1 MPPASAW
8 SCGTHISPYSCHR
21 LPCQHRPDRQGQ
33 RLCLLSSTVF
43 THRHQSTVEIRYS
56 EGCKLG
62 CFDDFHDEKDQ
73 AVVVG
78 LGRGVWTDQRNMEIV
93 ANKSTC
99 RVTST
104 TTVIT
109 CITIVTIIIH
119 YCRQLYVH
127 NDLNNKSVI
136 LPTRILPHLV
146 VVEREWWPLILEK
159 TKRSLWHRKSQ
170 PSPPLSSSPSPSKAS
185 SNTSL
190 LFPFWLL
197 YTTSSTA
204 FLTLKGVYSQITI
217 HKITIF
223 NHCIIVECRERVF
236 WNNCFQN

>member
-1 MPPASAW
+1 M
-8 SCGTHISPYSCHR
+8 
-21 LPCQHRPDRQGQ
+21 
-33 RLCLLSSTVF
+33 
-43 THRHQSTVEIRYS
+43 
-56 EGCKLG
+56 
-62 CFDDFHDEKDQ
+62 
-73 AVVVG
+73 G

-93 ANKSTC
+93 AKKSTC

-170 PSPPLSSSPSPSKAS
+170 PSPPLSS
-185 SNTSL
+185 
-190 LFPFWLL
+190 
-197 YTTSSTA
+197 A

-217 HKITIF
+217 HKMTTF
-223 NHCIIVECRERVF
+223 NHCIIVECREPVHINKI
-236 WNNCFQN
+236 NNF